1 MSSSERPTKQQ
12 AFLALLREGWT
23 SLHLDARRAGV
34 VVPEALRGEPHLVLQ
49 YGHDLPIAI
58 PDLEIDE
65 YGARQPNLSYLTLS
79 LYLDSDRLDTYWHAI
94 NGNRNRFKLRL
105 RYYDDQP
112 DTPVFFEIK
121 RRDNNVILKERGG
134 VRKSAVPLLL
144 AGHMPERQHML
155 NRNDS
160 EAFLAVQRFCHLMR
174 SLDARPKMHVA
185 CLREAYENPRD
196 NNVRVTMDRQ
206 VGSQPNPHRK
216 KGRQNPLLKK

>member
-1 MSSSERPTKQQ
+1 MGSSGLQHQRYELKYQVSEDQ
-12 AFLALLREGWT
+12 
-23 SLHLDARRAGV
+23 
-34 VVPEALRGEPHLVLQ
+34 ALRIRDFVQG
-49 YGHDLPIAI
+49 Y
-58 PDLEIDE
+58 LEIDE
-65 YGARQPNLSYLTLS
+65 YGARQPNLSYPTLS

-94 NGNRNRFKLRL
+94 NGDRNRFKLRL

-160 EAFLAVQRFCHLMR
+160 EAFLAVQEKWKHSLATGDEFEIEHRFRRYDGLYR
-174 SLDARPKMHVA
+174 WFLGRARPERDSSGRISKWFGSCTEIHDQKMA
-185 CLREAYENPRD
+185 EQERDLAKSRPRTGPRIS
-196 NNVRVTMDRQ
+196 VRC
-206 VGSQPNPHRK
+206 GSE
-216 KGRQNPLLKK
+216 